1 MNIGYVKVDKLGK
14 FEYLAYNLMKKIRV
28 ENNIYYIPSAKE
40 KVLKKLKEKLKED
53 KIDCVVQE
61 PKIELEF
68 NRPEGKIITK
78 KLSIKILEKCLEIL
92 KIEKEEAEI
101 YICVDNYSREN
112 INIIERL
119 CFELR
124 NINLVTDHIR
134 QFHEL
139 EKRLERNEIYIA
151 VSNNKR
157 KALKRAE
164 IILNLDFENTKG
176 YIFNRNSIII
186 NANNKF
192 NPSKDFDGICIEK
205 AGVDTKKVLRIFGD
219 MKDANKEELIIAEL
233 IKTNNWEEAEKYI
246 EESKI
251 NITKLYGKRG
261 VIEEEEFIQL
271 IRKLKRAQK
280 V

>member
-139 EKRLERNEIYIA
+139 EKKIR
-151 VSNNKR
+151 
-157 KALKRAE
+157 
-164 IILNLDFENTKG
+164 
-176 YIFNRNSIII
+176 
-186 NANNKF
+186 
-192 NPSKDFDGICIEK
+192 
-205 AGVDTKKVLRIFGD
+205 
-219 MKDANKEELIIAEL
+219 EE
-233 IKTNNWEEAEKYI
+233 
-246 EESKI
+246 
-251 NITKLYGKRG
+251 
-261 VIEEEEFIQL
+261 
-271 IRKLKRAQK
+271 
-280 V
+280 

>member
-112 INIIERL
+112 IDIIE
-119 CFELR
+119 
-124 NINLVTDHIR
+124 
-134 QFHEL
+134 
-139 EKRLERNEIYIA
+139 
-151 VSNNKR
+151 
-157 KALKRAE
+157 
-164 IILNLDFENTKG
+164 
-176 YIFNRNSIII
+176 
-186 NANNKF
+186 
-192 NPSKDFDGICIEK
+192 
-205 AGVDTKKVLRIFGD
+205 
-219 MKDANKEELIIAEL
+219 
-233 IKTNNWEEAEKYI
+233 
-246 EESKI
+246 
-251 NITKLYGKRG
+251 KLFY
-261 VIEEEEFIQL
+261 F
-271 IRKLKRAQK
+271 
-280 V
+280 